1 MLFVFLMIAILTG
14 VKWYLIVVL
23 TCTSLVF
30 FSFLVVHKI
39 LYLNQWP
46 LRNVANKVLEMVKCE
61 LFIYS

>member
-1 MLFVFLMIAILTG
+1 MIAILTG

-46 LRNVANKVLEMVKCE
+46 LRNVANKVLEMVKCQ
-61 LFIYS
+61 LVIYS